1 MYSNFEQEKYSNKNY
16 AQTCNSQQY
25 LYRVVFQG
33 TFACKFWP
41 FLSLTIVHG
50 EKVQINFSF
59 VYYIVSGIIQFALC
73 CGNYSFV
80 KMFYYSAYKL
90 PRMSSSVLSC
100 SNMNGSRC
108 GIVVFGACG
117 LVHSFMLFKV
127 GRSLASKLNALSVN
141 FWRKTCHVADNL

>member
-1 MYSNFEQEKYSNKNY
+1 MPDKYNFMLLEWNFE
-16 AQTCNSQQY
+16 
-25 LYRVVFQG
+25 
-33 TFACKFWP
+33 
-41 FLSLTIVHG
+41 
-50 EKVQINFSF
+50 
-59 VYYIVSGIIQFALC
+59 YYIVSGIIQFTLY

-80 KMFYYSAYKL
+80 KRLYYSASKL

-141 FWRKTCHVADNL
+141 FWRRTCHVDDNL